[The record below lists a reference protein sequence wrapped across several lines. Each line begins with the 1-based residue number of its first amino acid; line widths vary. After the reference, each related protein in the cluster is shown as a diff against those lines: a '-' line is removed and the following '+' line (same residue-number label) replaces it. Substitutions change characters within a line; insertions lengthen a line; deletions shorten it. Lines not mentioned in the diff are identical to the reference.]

1 MADEPEN
8 EALTPA
14 EAGAADADSPT
25 AEVVADASADE
36 AAPAEAPAAKPKRTR
51 TAKPKAEAPAEAPA
65 AEEAVAAEPVAEEPV
80 AEATPEPETAPE
92 PVAEP
97 VAEAAPA
104 AKPKRAAA
112 KKPASKGPAPKK
124 AAAKKERGTYVRTPA
139 GEPDPGV
146 RKERRGLVVS
156 SAEDKTITVR
166 VDVMMA
172 HPKYKKIMRRSVK
185 LRAHD
190 EANTANVGD
199 VVRVVECRPLS
210 KTKRWRL
217 VEVLEVAK

>member
-8 EALTPA
+8 EALKPA

-25 AEVVADASADE
+25 AEVVA
-36 AAPAEAPAAKPKRTR
+36 EAPADKPKRTR
-51 TAKPKAEAPAEAPA
+51 TAKPKAE
-65 AEEAVAAEPVAEEPV
+65 EPVAEEPV
-80 AEATPEPETAPE
+80 AAAEATPEPVPAPEPAAATAPE
-92 PVAEP
+92 PVAEAAAAP
-97 VAEAAPA
+97 APA
-104 AKPKRAAA
+104 AKRAPAKKPAA
-112 KKPASKGPAPKK
+112 KKPAAKK
-124 AAAKKERGTYVRTPA
+124 AAPKKERGTYVRTPA
-139 GEPDPGV
+139 GEPDPGL

-166 VDVMMA
+166 VDLMMA
-172 HPKYKKIMRRSVK
+172 HPKYKKIMRRSAK

>member
-14 EAGAADADSPT
+14 EAGVADADSPT
-25 AEVVADASADE
+25 AEVVAEASADE

-51 TAKPKAEAPAEAPA
+51 AKPKAEAP

-80 AEATPEPETAPE
+80 AEEPVAEATAEAETAPE
-92 PVAEP
+92 PEAEP

-104 AKPKRAAA
+104 AKPKRAPAKKPAA
-112 KKPASKGPAPKK
+112 KKPAAKK
-124 AAAKKERGTYVRTPA
+124 AAPKKERGTYVRTPA
-139 GEPDPGV
+139 GEPDPGI

-190 EANTANVGD
+190 EANSANVGD

>member
-25 AEVVADASADE
+25 AEVVA
-36 AAPAEAPAAKPKRTR
+36 EAPADKPKRTR
-51 TAKPKAEAPAEAPA
+51 TAKPKAEES
-65 AEEAVAAEPVAEEPV
+65 VAEEPV
-80 AEATPEPETAPE
+80 AAPEAAAEATPEPVAAPEPAAATAPE
-92 PVAEP
+92 PVAEAAAAP
-97 VAEAAPA
+97 APA
-104 AKPKRAAA
+104 AKRAPAKKPAA
-112 KKPASKGPAPKK
+112 KKPAAKK
-124 AAAKKERGTYVRTPA
+124 AAPKKERGTYVRTPA
-139 GEPDPGV
+139 GEPDPGL

-166 VDVMMA
+166 VDLMMA
-172 HPKYKKIMRRSVK
+172 HPKYKKIMRRSAK

-190 EANTANVGD
+190 EANAANVGD

>member
-25 AEVVADASADE
+25 AEVVAEASADE

-51 TAKPKAEAPAEAPA
+51 TAKTKAEAPAEAPA

-112 KKPASKGPAPKK
+112 KKPASKRPAPKK